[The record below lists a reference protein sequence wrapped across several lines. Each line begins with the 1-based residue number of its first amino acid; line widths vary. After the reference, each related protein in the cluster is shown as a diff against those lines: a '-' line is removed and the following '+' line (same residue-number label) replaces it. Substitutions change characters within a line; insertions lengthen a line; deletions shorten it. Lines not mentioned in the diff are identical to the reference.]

1 MANIRTA
8 RRSGLVLRGGVQR
21 RESLW
26 IDIAPVLATQAAA
39 GGVLTNA
46 LNAVALALRPF
57 TVVRTRMSFFIRSD
71 QAAAA
76 EVQTAAFGIAVV
88 SDQALGIGVTAVP
101 TPITDMGSDLW
112 FFYQFLLCNESSL
125 TDVAKPGCV
134 VHADS
139 KAMRK
144 VNDDSDLAFV
154 LEMSTITQG
163 VTVNSMGR
171 FLIKLH

>member
-8 RRSGLVLRGGVQR
+8 RRSGLVLRGGRNR

-26 IDIAPVLATQAAA
+26 LDIAPSLATQAAA
-39 GGVLTNA
+39 GGIITNA
-46 LNAVALALRPF
+46 LNAAALALRPF
-57 TVVRTRMSFFIRSD
+57 TIVRTRMSFFIRSD

-76 EVQTAAFGIAVV
+76 EVQTAAYGIAVV
-88 SDQALGIGVTAVP
+88 SSQAEAVGITAVP
-101 TPITDMGSDLW
+101 TPITDLSSDLW
-112 FFYQFLLCNESSL
+112 FFHQFLLADESRL
-125 TDVAKPGCV
+125 TDVAKPGQV

-144 VNDDSDLAFV
+144 VEDQQDLAVV

-171 FLIKLH
+171 LLIKLH